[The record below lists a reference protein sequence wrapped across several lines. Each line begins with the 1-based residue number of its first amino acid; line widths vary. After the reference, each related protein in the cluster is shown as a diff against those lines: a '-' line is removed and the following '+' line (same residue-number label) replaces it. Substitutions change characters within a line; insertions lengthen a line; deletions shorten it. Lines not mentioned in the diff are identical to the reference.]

1 MCECVSLFQEYF
13 LRKPA
18 LNARK
23 CLDHEM
29 GGGVRVI
36 TEVLVKGTGIVSLYA
51 GVKDHM
57 RQSLSP
63 SPCFGRSHQ
72 QRSDA
77 GPAEISVDNEGTEQ
91 PPDTALPEQ
100 AVHKHE

>member
-1 MCECVSLFQEYF
+1 MPRGRRGRSAIS

-18 LNARK
+18 LNALK

-72 QRSDA
+72 QRSDP
-77 GPAEISVDNEGTEQ
+77 GPAEISVDNQGLNNRLTRLFQ
-91 PPDTALPEQ
+91 SRPFINMN
-100 AVHKHE
+100 